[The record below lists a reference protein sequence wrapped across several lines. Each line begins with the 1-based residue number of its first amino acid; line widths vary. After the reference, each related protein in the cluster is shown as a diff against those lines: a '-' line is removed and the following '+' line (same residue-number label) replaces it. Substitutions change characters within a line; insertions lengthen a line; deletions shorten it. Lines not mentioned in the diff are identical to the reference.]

1 MDTCLTIGNFNLG
14 VCRASQQYRIK
25 RTNFAPVFWNTSIRL
40 GVHNGHPIRF
50 VIIFYGKNQCAGQGC
65 GLNEGGIY

>member
-1 MDTCLTIGNFNLG
+1 MKKVWCK
-14 VCRASQQYRIK
+14 CQKQ
-25 RTNFAPVFWNTSIRL
+25 

-50 VIIFYGKNQCAGQGC
+50 VIIFYGENQCAGQGC